1 MAYGF
6 NDGDQ
11 RRQSV
16 RLAGRATPTPGSSSS
31 STAASPQ
38 YPSSSQ
44 RQPRPTPRQNT
55 SGSETRGQAS
65 TAATRRRDG
74 AVASS
79 RSNAKTERRSRSTDQ
94 RQSTRSFTGTRQR
107 QTDVPQLRRNGRPPA
122 RHLCPPFFFAPAER
136 TQRPELS
143 PGISSRLRRSRSTLP
158 PRTHRALLHR
168 RVPALFI
175 FRLVYLPRISRSRAH
190 RRGQAAQGP
199 RRARLFFRL
208 FDPALAMASRHDA
221 PYLSDR
227 PCMVGAALRRRYHP
241 PKCLRAYVPHH
252 GLYL

>member
-1 MAYGF
+1 MVLTTAI
-6 NDGDQ
+6 NGDRAFALPVAL
-11 RRQSV
+11 RRRPEARLLPPPPARSIQAARNGSPALRLGKTPAV
-16 RLAGRATPTPGSSSS
+16 LRLEGRLVPLRLADATVPSLRADPTLKP
-31 STAASPQ
+31 
-38 YPSSSQ
+38 
-44 RQPRPTPRQNT
+44 N
-55 SGSETRGQAS
+55 
-65 TAATRRRDG
+65 G
-74 AVASS
+74 AVAVPI
-79 RSNAKTERRSRSTDQ
+79 NAKARALSRARASA
-94 RQSTRSFTGTRQR
+94 R
-107 QTDVPQLRRNGRPPA
+107 PMCRNCVATVAPA

>member
-1 MAYGF
+1 MAYGY

-16 RLAGRATPTPGSSSS
+16 RLAGRTTPTPRSATSSN
-31 STAASPQ
+31 PQ
-38 YPSSSQ
+38 RPQEQPKPSS
-44 RQPRPTPRQNT
+44 RQQTNRT
-55 SGSETRGQAS
+55 
-65 TAATRRRDG
+65 
-74 AVASS
+74 
-79 RSNAKTERRSRSTDQ
+79 
-94 RQSTRSFTGTRQR
+94 RQSGRPSTGTSAQQDSRLGARTRQR
-107 QTDVPQLRRNGRPPA
+107 QAEVPQLRRNGA
-122 RHLCPPFFFAPAER
+122 RQPGSHINRFFSHPQGGR
-136 TQRPELS
+136 DGKPY
-143 PGISSRLRRSRSTLP
+143 RSTSYVNAP
-158 PRTHRALLHR
+158 PC
-168 RVPALFI
+168 
-175 FRLVYLPRISRSRAH
+175 RLVGFACTVLYPHLSGLCAYELLYVPRLGRSRAH

>member
-1 MAYGF
+1 MHALFHGHAPAP
-6 NDGDQ
+6 D
-11 RRQSV
+11 RC
-16 RLAGRATPTPGSSSS
+16 AAT
-31 STAASPQ
+31 A
-38 YPSSSQ
+38 SQ
-44 RQPRPTPRQNT
+44 R
-55 SGSETRGQAS
+55 S
-65 TAATRRRDG
+65 
-74 AVASS
+74 
-79 RSNAKTERRSRSTDQ
+79 
-94 RQSTRSFTGTRQR
+94 
-107 QTDVPQLRRNGRPPA
+107 PPA

>member
-1 MAYGF
+1 MVLTTAI
-6 NDGDQ
+6 NGDRAFALPVAL
-11 RRQSV
+11 RRRPEARLLPPPPARSIQAARNGSPALRLGKTPAV
-16 RLAGRATPTPGSSSS
+16 LRLEGRLVPLRLADATVPSLRADPTLNRTAQSQYRSTPKHALFHGHAPAPDRCAA
-31 STAASPQ
+31 TA
-38 YPSSSQ
+38 SQ
-44 RQPRPTPRQNT
+44 R
-55 SGSETRGQAS
+55 S
-65 TAATRRRDG
+65 
-74 AVASS
+74 
-79 RSNAKTERRSRSTDQ
+79 
-94 RQSTRSFTGTRQR
+94 
-107 QTDVPQLRRNGRPPA
+107 PPA

>member
-1 MAYGF
+1 MAYGY

-16 RLAGRATPTPGSSSS
+16 RLAGRTTPTPRSATSSNPQRPQEQPRSSS
-31 STAASPQ
+31 
-38 YPSSSQ
+38 
-44 RQPRPTPRQNT
+44 RQQTNGT
-55 SGSETRGQAS
+55 
-65 TAATRRRDG
+65 
-74 AVASS
+74 
-79 RSNAKTERRSRSTDQ
+79 
-94 RQSTRSFTGTRQR
+94 RQSGRPSTGTSAQQDSRLGARTRQR
-107 QTDVPQLRRNGRPPA
+107 QAEVPQLRRNGARQPGIHINRFFSHPQGGRDGKPYRSTSFVNAPALPA
-122 RHLCPPFFFAPAER
+122 RQLCLALCSILICLVFV
-136 TQRPELS
+136 LMSSCMS
-143 PGISSRLRRSRSTLP
+143 PRLG
-158 PRTHRALLHR
+158 
-168 RVPALFI
+168 
-175 FRLVYLPRISRSRAH
+175 RSRAH